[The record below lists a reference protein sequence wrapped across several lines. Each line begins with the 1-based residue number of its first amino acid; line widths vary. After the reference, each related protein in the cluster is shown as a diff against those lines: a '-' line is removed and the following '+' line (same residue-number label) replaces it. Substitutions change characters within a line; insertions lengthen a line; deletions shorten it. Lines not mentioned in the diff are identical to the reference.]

1 MDVFFGM
8 DEKPLQGGILSFL
21 TNLVPLG
28 EPVPGYQGVNRRIQA
43 DNLFGMTYAECR
55 RKGVVSNDKIN
66 QEKRET
72 LLQTQRFQPEWN
84 APKDD
89 PYLF

>member
-1 MDVFFGM
+1 MTSHSREVSTPQWRTPV
-8 DEKPLQGGILSFL
+8 E
-21 TNLVPLG
+21 NLG

-55 RKGVVSNDKIN
+55 RKGVDSHGKII
-66 QEKRET
+66 QEKGET
-72 LLQTQRFQPEWN
+72 LRQTQHFMPEWN
-84 APKDD
+84 QPKED